1 MMNTTVHAH
10 VHVHVH
16 VHVHYATHSLQ
27 ATAARVHFSD
37 EAVEPPHDEEG
48 AGEAAGAGVDG
59 QEAKVTQANRA
70 GKLPVKLKAE
80 AVLFDPAVAKS
91 WAEDASSS
99 TEIMLR
105 RSKVWLAQHEARSS
119 GGDSSS
125 QQLQEPSEGS
135 SHLGV

>member
-1 MMNTTVHAH
+1 M
-10 VHVHVH
+10 
-16 VHVHYATHSLQ
+16 
-27 ATAARVHFSD
+27 HFSD
-37 EAVEPPHDEEG
+37 EAVEPPHDEEFQGADEGAG
-48 AGEAAGAGVDG
+48 AGEDG

>member
-1 MMNTTVHAH
+1 MASRQQLVVGVLHLRDDVSVNSGSETATT
-10 VHVHVH
+10 
-16 VHVHYATHSLQ
+16 Y
-27 ATAARVHFSD
+27 
-37 EAVEPPHDEEG
+37 EAVEPPHDEEFQG
-48 AGEAAGAGVDG
+48 ADEGAGAGVDG

-105 RSKVWLAQHEARSS
+105 RSKAWLAQHEARSS

-125 QQLQEPSEGS
+125 QLQKPSEGS

>member
-1 MMNTTVHAH
+1 M
-10 VHVHVH
+10 
-16 VHVHYATHSLQ
+16 
-27 ATAARVHFSD
+27 HFSD
-37 EAVEPPHDEEG
+37 EAVEQPHDEEG
-48 AGEAAGAGVDG
+48 ADEEASGAGVDG

-70 GKLPVKLKAE
+70 GKLPVKLQAE
-80 AVLFDPAVAKS
+80 AVLFDPAVAKT

-105 RSKVWLAQHEARSS
+105 RSKVWLAQQEARAG

-125 QQLQEPSEGS
+125 QQLQAPSEGS